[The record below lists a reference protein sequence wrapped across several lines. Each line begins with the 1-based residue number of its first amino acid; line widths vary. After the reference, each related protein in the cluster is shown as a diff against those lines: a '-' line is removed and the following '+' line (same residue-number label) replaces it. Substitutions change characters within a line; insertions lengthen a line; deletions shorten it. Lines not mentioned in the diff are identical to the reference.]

1 MTPFPISRIAL
12 PLLALIA
19 ACGAALLSGMY
30 QPTAETRA
38 ATTARAAAPRAV
50 APHDASIADA
60 TARPPVVSPRSPHKG
75 YKIMPAFEFALVGK
89 AGDAVIAG
97 TAAPG
102 AAVELLRSDCKS
114 IRTIRY
120 DSFSASIWRL
130 RANLEVSTGERR
142 GGDIRQ
148 RCGGHRTAPHRAI
161 GLASVP
167 VPTARATAFPR
178 PSPVGALCG
187 AHKRCPGDRAKAGTG
202 SLFCSSCWRTAT
214 EDRDGLL

>member
-1 MTPFPISRIAL
+1 LAEQRFMTPFPISRIAL

-19 ACGAALLSGMY
+19 ACGAALLSGILY
-30 QPTAETRA
+30 QPTGETRA

-102 AAVELLRSDCKS
+102 AAVELLRNGEPLDQAIANQFGQFVMTPS
-114 IRTIRY
+114 
-120 DSFSASIWRL
+120 RL
-130 RANLEVSTGERR
+130 PSGDYELTLRSRQESGEEATSGR
-142 GGDIRQ
+142 GVAVTVQPRI
-148 RCGGHRTAPHRAI
+148 AP
-161 GLASVP
+161 
-167 VPTARATAFPR
+167 
-178 PSPVGALCG
+178 
-187 AHKRCPGDRAKAGTG
+187 
-202 SLFCSSCWRTAT
+202 
-214 EDRDGLL
+214 